1 MLKLLKKKM
10 IIYKIYRM
18 KLWHLLF
25 IMLIFICAQGIR
37 AQIVIDSIDMPFPG
51 DIINISTGLNIDFI
65 DYTETGEDF
74 TWDFSSLIPV
84 YQTADTFVSPSQT
97 PFTYQFFFMGRTNL
111 AYRYMQDLP
120 IPDFELK
127 NVFYYYKNSHTNYN
141 NAGYAASLNFLPL
154 PFVLSTPDV
163 IYRFP
168 LEYGDQDSSVSGLVY
183 NLPETAYLSID
194 RKRVNKVDG
203 WGELTT
209 PFGTFDVL
217 RMTSEVTEYDSI
229 YIDSL
234 EMGVPVNRQYTEY
247 KWLAKGQKI
256 PVLKITSDV
265 SGLIVTYTDSVRVD
279 YDAVHEKFINKGS
292 LQIYPNPASTEV
304 FIEFELSKPGDIE
317 IALLGMS
324 GAHFYSLVETHLKK
338 GINQSRISLKNTF
351 IPNGAYLLVIRSGK
365 QLLTRKLVINN

>member
-1 MLKLLKKKM
+1 M
-10 IIYKIYRM
+10 ITNKIYR
-18 KLWHLLF
+18 LELRYILF
-25 IMLIFICAQGIR
+25 ILLIFISVEGIR
-37 AQIVIDSIDMPFPG
+37 AQIVIDSTDMPFPG

-65 DYTETGEDF
+65 DYTATGEDY

-84 YQTADTFVSPSQT
+84 YQTVDTFLSPSQT

-111 AYRYMQDLP
+111 AYRYVRDLP
-120 IPDFELK
+120 IPDFELT
-127 NVFYYYKNSHTNYN
+127 NVFYYYKNSRTNYN

-168 LEYGDQDSSVSGLVY
+168 IEYGDQDSSVSGLVY

-194 RKRVNKVDG
+194 RKRVNNVDG
-203 WGELTT
+203 WGVLTT

-256 PVLKITSDV
+256 PVLQIASDV

-279 YDAVHEKFINKGS
+279 YDAVHEKFIRKGS
-292 LQIYPNPASTEV
+292 LQIYPNPTSTEV
-304 FIEFELSKPGDIE
+304 FIEFELIKPGDLE

-324 GAHFYSLVETHLKK
+324 GTHFYSRVETHLKK
-338 GINQSRISLKNTF
+338 GINQSSISLKNTF
-351 IPNGAYLLVIRSGK
+351 IPNGAYLLVIRADK